1 MAMAYPKLWLGV
13 GVAAALVV
21 TSGVLLYKATLSP
34 QSDVPSGGEI
44 ELPSTQGDFSLS
56 QLADSQFALL
66 SFGYT
71 YCPDVCPMTQS
82 VKRQA
87 LAELSTSQREK
98 VVPIMVTVDPK
109 RDTLERLEEYLA
121 FFGEDFIGAR
131 GNTAELDD
139 VMSRYGVITQRVEA
153 HDSAIEYTISHSASL
168 FLVDRDGNI
177 LQRVLYSPTSQGL
190 IAALEH
196 ELGR

>member
-1 MAMAYPKLWLGV
+1 MAYPKLWLGV

-21 TSGVLLYKATLSP
+21 ASGIMLYKATLTP
-34 QSDVPSGGEI
+34 QDDMPPGGEI

-56 QLADSQFALL
+56 QLADDQIALL

-87 LAELSTSQREK
+87 LAELSAAQREQ
-98 VVPIMVTVDPK
+98 VVPVMVTVDPE
-109 RDTLERLEEYLA
+109 RDTLKRLEEYLA

-131 GNTAELDD
+131 GNKAELDE
-139 VMSRYGVITQRVEA
+139 VMSRYGVITRRVEA
-153 HDSAIEYTISHSASL
+153 PDSAIEYTIDHSSSL
-168 FLVDRDGNI
+168 YLVDRDGDI
-177 LQRVLYSPTSQGL
+177 LQRVLYSPTPQGL
-190 IAALEH
+190 TAALSH
-196 ELGR
+196 ELSR

>member
-1 MAMAYPKLWLGV
+1 MAFPKLWLGV
-13 GVAAALVV
+13 GAAALVV
-21 TSGVLLYKATLSP
+21 ASGVALYKATLSP
-34 QSDVPSGGEI
+34 QSDIPPGGEI

-56 QLADSQFALL
+56 QLADDQVALV

-87 LAELSTSQREK
+87 LAELSTSQREQ
-98 VVPIMVTVDPK
+98 VVPVMVTVDPE

-131 GNTAELDD
+131 GNQSELDD
-139 VMSRYGVITQRVEA
+139 VMSRYGVITRRVEA
-153 HDSAIEYTISHSASL
+153 PDSAIEYTIDHSSSL
-168 FLVDRDGNI
+168 YLVNRDGDV
-177 LQRVLYSPTSQGL
+177 LQRVLYSPTPQGL
-190 IAALEH
+190 SAALEQA
-196 ELGR
+196 LDG